1 MVYDESLAALSSKM
15 TRHSHCLVKVV
26 WLLSVPVTLLLFALS
41 GYLHIINFKVE
52 LHSVVMI
59 AAIFIIYLF
68 FVPHNAYFATCKFR
82 KHFLEIKA
90 KLLDYI
96 NKNLLEIAGYEKANA
111 SLDDF
116 LQNTAKGLRNEN
128 FVSIAAGIF
137 PTLGILGT
145 FVSIAISMPD
155 FSTHT
160 SEVLEQEISKLLGGV
175 GTAFYVSIY
184 GIFLSIW
191 WIFFEKTGVSRFQ
204 KDANIIQNETKDFFW
219 QKEEIEQT
227 YFRKSME
234 NFEKLN
240 AVFDTFTSQEFLSS
254 LNETLSQRMGIFERI
269 IEHEQAA
276 TKEVATILQNSTQ
289 QLEGI
294 AGFQRDLMRS
304 LTELMQRFDEFAKGL
319 QTKDE
324 SFLRAH
330 KTLGQDFERA
340 ISVAEILSQ
349 NTVKLNEALSNINAD
364 NVRDLY
370 SDVIHNL
377 SHLKK
382 ELESVGEHFDKR
394 LEQFDTQFLAKLRN
408 TLELIDSET
417 AQVVSHIA
425 KLKD

>member
-15 TRHSHCLVKVV
+15 TKHSHCTIKVF
-26 WLLSVPVTLLLFALS
+26 WLLSIPVALLFFALS

-52 LHSVVMI
+52 LHSIVMI

-82 KHFLEIKA
+82 KQFLKIKA

-145 FVSIAISMPD
+145 FISIAISMPD

-160 SEVLEQEISKLLGGV
+160 SEILEQEISKLLGGV

-191 WIFFEKTGVSRFQ
+191 WLFFEKTGVSRFQ
-204 KDANIIQNETKDFFW
+204 KDAQTIQDETKDFFW
-219 QKEEIEQT
+219 QKEEVEQT
-227 YFRKSME
+227 YFQKSME

-254 LNETLSQRMGIFERI
+254 LNETLSQRMGVFERI

-276 TKEVATILQNSTQ
+276 TKEVATILQNSTK

-294 AGFQRDLMRS
+294 ADFQHNLMGS
-304 LTELMQRFDEFAKGL
+304 LTKLMQRFDEFAKGL

-330 KTLGQDFERA
+330 KTLGEDFERA
-340 ISVAEILSQ
+340 VNIAEILSQ
-349 NTVKLNEALSNINAD
+349 NTVQLNEALSNINAE
-364 NVRDLY
+364 NVRNLY
-370 SDVIHNL
+370 SNVLHNL
-377 SHLKK
+377 NHLKQ
-382 ELESVGEHFDKR
+382 ELDTVGEHFDKR
-394 LEQFDTQFLAKLRN
+394 LNQFDTQFLEKLRN

-425 KLKD
+425 KLKE

>member
-15 TRHSHCLVKVV
+15 TKHSPCLVKVI
-26 WLLSVPVTLLLFALS
+26 WLLSVPIALLLFALG

-68 FVPHNAYFATCKFR
+68 FVPHNAYFAACKFR
-82 KHFLEIKA
+82 KQFLEVKA

-204 KDANIIQNETKDFFW
+204 KDANIIHNETKDFFW

-276 TKEVATILQNSTQ
+276 TKEVATILNNSTK

-294 AGFQRDLMRS
+294 AGFQHDLMRS

-370 SDVIHNL
+370 SDVVHNL
-377 SHLKK
+377 AHLKK
-382 ELESVGEHFDKR
+382 ELESVGEHFEQR
-394 LEQFDTQFLAKLRN
+394 LDQFDAQFLTKLRN